1 MTLKDRLTENTHSDE
16 ERKKYLKTK
25 RKPQRL
31 VEQSNIH
38 FTGVQKEKESVMQEE
53 KNI

>member
-16 ERKKYLKTK
+16 REKKYLRK

-38 FTGVQKEKESVMQEE
+38 FTGVQKEKERVVQEE